1 MIKSS
6 SISCSYTTL
15 NILQIKILLSFAK
28 VNYYFSS
35 QLDVALRLSIVNLP
49 NYSIL
54 GLTFH
59 IKPLIIFLKMFE
71 IHFSISLR
79 QRTFNLFCAN
89 CLRILLIN
97 IGLRYQHEGIWNT
110 QLEWIFFFSCLW
122 RRFSCLLWATACRYS
137 VTKYYYEKREF
148 LSVLVFLKKGRTKEF
163 SHHKGNGNLSLHFSS
178 ASFKVECNICCC
190 FMSKSRFQ
198 IDD

>member
-54 GLTFH
+54 SLTFH

-110 QLEWIFFFSCLW
+110 QLEWIFFSVAYEGVSVAFCEP
-122 RRFSCLLWATACRYS
+122 RHVDTLLLNIITRNESFYQFWFFWKRDGQKNLVIIRATAILAFTFR
-137 VTKYYYEKREF
+137 R
-148 LSVLVFLKKGRTKEF
+148 
-163 SHHKGNGNLSLHFSS
+163 HHSRLNVIFVVVSCQR
-178 ASFKVECNICCC
+178 VD
-190 FMSKSRFQ
+190 SK
-198 IDD
+198 